1 MLLIIVA
8 PTLLEKV
15 NIKLEKKKI
24 EIVLEKIFEWF
35 RENGMKAN
43 QDKSHFLSSLDISKQ
58 NFH

>member
-8 PTLLEKV
+8 PTLLKKV
-15 NIKLEKKKI
+15 NIKLEKKNRNSAGKNI
-24 EIVLEKIFEWF
+24 EWF